1 MKPVKLVMSA
11 FGPYAERTE
20 VDFARLGKQGLYLIT
35 GDTGAGKTVIF
46 DAISY
51 ALYGKTSGGVRDAA
65 MLRSHYADADTQTFV
80 ELTFS
85 LRGKE
90 YRVWRKPKYER
101 PNKRSRDAKPVVE
114 GARAELFYPDGRA
127 PVTMIPEVD
136 EGIRELLGL
145 DHKQFTQIAM
155 IAQGQFRKFLDTN
168 TDERINIFS
177 DLFHTYFYRDLQGR
191 IKADTK
197 GKENKRDA
205 MRSRIR
211 QSLEGIDCGDRL
223 QAEQQLQEWRESR
236 FKECDKACLD
246 EALALLLQLV
256 TGDEAV
262 RQANGQDLQL
272 AEQQLAQ
279 VGEKLKSFEGL
290 DAAARALRS
299 AEKELAELKR
309 QADDEERVQQEHRDA
324 VTKAE
329 HDLAESQQAQV
340 KALEHE
346 KQQQELMARRRELS
360 NLQKL
365 LEDYTKLYQ
374 HYQCIRLECKKKYD
388 ESEYKT
394 NCYTKTKLD
403 YQKEQAGELAQALLP
418 GIPCPVC
425 GSLVHPRLA
434 VKSPEAPTKQE
445 VELAEKAA
453 KAVEAELNELAG
465 RRKTV
470 EGNVR
475 EKHRELLELAE
486 SLIQCSDT
494 QAIVDKLP
502 KIFEDF
508 QGKERV
514 LDEQLRP
521 LNALTRQLPARE
533 RTLKQ
538 AKAQQ
543 ERAQKQAQERAQKL
557 AAATSLVQERRN
569 SVDGYKQQLA
579 GVSREELLTQRQQ
592 LEAAKADCATRD
604 RRLFKAIETNKNIH
618 NSVSRDMEILAQY
631 EAAYQE
637 LDDLNRTFNGN
648 LTGKKHVNLEAYIQM
663 HYFDKILRRANTRL
677 LHMSRGQYELEREGL
692 HGDGGKKGN
701 SKTGLDLVVRDYYS
715 GKLRSVKTLSGGE
728 SFMASLAL
736 ALGLADEVQSSAGGI
751 QLDAMFVDEGFGS
764 LDDSALQQAV
774 ETLQG
779 LSEGHRLVGI
789 ISHVH
794 DLQEMIDKK
803 IIVKKSLGVQG
814 NGSEVKILLD

>member
-20 VDFARLGKQGLYLIT
+20 VDFGRLGEQGLYLIT

-51 ALYGKTSGGVRDAA
+51 ALYGKTSGGVRDAG
-65 MLRSHYADADTQTFV
+65 MLRSQYAEAETQTFV

-114 GARAELFYPDGRA
+114 GAKAELFYPDGRA
-127 PVTMIPEVD
+127 PVTIIPEVD
-136 EGIRELLGL
+136 EGIKELLGF

-191 IKADTK
+191 IKTDTREA
-197 GKENKRDA
+197 ENNRDA

-211 QSLEGIDCGDRL
+211 QSLEGIDCGSRT
-223 QAEQQLQEWRESR
+223 QIEQQWQAWREDG
-236 FKECDKACLD
+236 FKECAEACLE
-246 EALALLLQLV
+246 EALALIEQLV
-256 TGDEAV
+256 AEDEAAHQENERYLHQAQ
-262 RQANGQDLQL
+262 RQL
-272 AEQQLAQ
+272 EQ
-279 VGEKLKSFEGL
+279 VGERLKSFEAFDVAVRDL
-290 DAAARALRS
+290 KS
-299 AEKELAELKR
+299 AEDELAELNR
-309 QADDEERVQQEHRDA
+309 QADDEERVQKEHSDA
-324 VTKAE
+324 VTTAE
-329 HDLAESQQAQV
+329 RELEKSQQAQ
-340 KALEHE
+340 LEVL
-346 KQQQELMARRRELS
+346 KYQNKRQELEARERELN

-365 LEDYTKLYQ
+365 LDSYTKIYQ
-374 HYQCIRLECKKKYD
+374 RYQKIRQECIKKYE
-388 ESEYKT
+388 ESAEKRDNYNNLNEYYK
-394 NCYTKTKLD
+394 
-403 YQKEQAGELAQALLP
+403 KEQLGDWAQNLLP
-418 GIPCPVC
+418 GRPCPVC
-425 GSLVHPRLA
+425 GSLEHPRLA
-434 VKSPEAPTKQE
+434 VKSHEAPTEHE
-445 VELAEKAA
+445 VKLAEKAA
-453 KAVEAELNELAG
+453 KAAEAEFNGLAG
-465 RRKTV
+465 SRKTI
-470 EGNVR
+470 EGNVND
-475 EKHRELLELAE
+475 KHKELMELGR
-486 SLIQCSDT
+486 SLIQCGDT
-494 QAIVDKLP
+494 PSIVDKLP
-502 KIFEDF
+502 QIFRDL
-508 QGKERV
+508 QAQKDA
-514 LDEQLRP
+514 LTEQLRP
-521 LNALTRQLPARE
+521 QEKLAQQLKARKQTLDNARL
-533 RTLKQ
+533 
-538 AKAQQ
+538 QQ
-543 ERAQKQAQERAQKL
+543 ERAQRQAQERAQKL
-557 AAATSLVQERRN
+557 AAAEGLVQERRRSLDN
-569 SVDGYKQQLA
+569 YKQQLA
-579 GVSREELLTQRQQ
+579 GSSRQELLQQKQQ
-592 LEAAKADCATRD
+592 LERAKAACTTTD

-618 NSVSRDMEILAQY
+618 SSVSCDMKLLAQY
-631 EAAYQE
+631 EAGYQE

-648 LTGKKHVNLEAYIQM
+648 LTGKKHVNLETYIQM

-677 LHMSRGQYELEREGL
+677 LRMSRGQYELEREGL

-701 SKTGLDLVVRDYYS
+701 SKTGLDLVVKDYYS

-736 ALGLADEVQSSAGGI
+736 ALGLADEVQASAGGI

-803 IIVKKSLGVQG
+803 IIVTKSLGIQG
-814 NGSEVKILLD
+814 SGSKVKILLD

>member
-20 VDFARLGKQGLYLIT
+20 VDFGCLGEQGLYLIT

-51 ALYGKTSGGVRDAA
+51 ALYGKTSGGVRDAG
-65 MLRSHYADADTQTFV
+65 MLRSQYAEAETQTFV

-114 GARAELFYPDGRA
+114 GAKAELFYPDGRA
-127 PVTMIPEVD
+127 PVTIIPEVD
-136 EGIRELLGL
+136 EGIKELLGF

-191 IKADTK
+191 IKTDTREA
-197 GKENKRDA
+197 ENNRAA

-211 QSLEGIDCGDRL
+211 QSLEGIDCGSRT
-223 QAEQQLQEWRESR
+223 QVEQQWQAWREDG
-236 FKECDKACLD
+236 FKECAEACLE
-246 EALALLLQLV
+246 EALALIEQLVAEDEAAHQANEQYLQQAQLQL
-256 TGDEAV
+256 E
-262 RQANGQDLQL
+262 
-272 AEQQLAQ
+272 Q
-279 VGEKLKSFEGL
+279 VGERLKSFEAFDGAVR
-290 DAAARALRS
+290 DLRS
-299 AEKELAELKR
+299 AEDELAELKR
-309 QADDEERVQQEHRDA
+309 QADDEERVQKEHSDA
-324 VTKAE
+324 VTTAE
-329 HDLAESQQAQV
+329 QELEKSQQAQ
-340 KALEHE
+340 LEVL
-346 KQQQELMARRRELS
+346 KYKNKQQELEARERELN
-360 NLQKL
+360 NLRSMVLSYNELNDRIVSKR
-365 LEDYTKLYQ
+365 K
-374 HYQCIRLECKKKYD
+374 
-388 ESEYKT
+388 EYKRYHDDYLRKLAY
-394 NCYTKTKLD
+394 YTAIKDKLD
-403 YQKEQAGELAQALLP
+403 LNKAGFFAEKLQP
-418 GIPCPVC
+418 GCPCPVC
-425 GSLVHPRLA
+425 GSLEHPKPVQLIA
-434 VKSPEAPTKQE
+434 DAPTEDEVKKALEEQNRAKAKSDRIEGEGRGLAETFNKQE
-445 VELAEKAA
+445 KQLLA
-453 KAVEAELNELAG
+453 KANELLG
-465 RRKTV
+465 CESMETV
-470 EGNVR
+470 ATA
-475 EKHRELLELAE
+475 LEEATVDL
-486 SLIQCSDT
+486 
-494 QAIVDKLP
+494 QAQKDALT
-502 KIFEDF
+502 
-508 QGKERV
+508 
-514 LDEQLRP
+514 EQLSPQEQLVQQLKARKQT
-521 LNALTRQLPARE
+521 LDNARL
-533 RTLKQ
+533 
-538 AKAQQ
+538 QQ
-543 ERAQKQAQERAQKL
+543 ERAQRQAQERAQKL
-557 AAATSLVQERRN
+557 AAAEGLVQERRRSLDN
-569 SVDGYKQQLA
+569 YKQQLA
-579 GVSREELLTQRQQ
+579 GSSRQELLQQKQQ
-592 LEAAKADCATRD
+592 LERAKAACTTTD

-618 NSVSRDMEILAQY
+618 SSVSCDMKLLAQY
-631 EAAYQE
+631 ETKYQE

-648 LTGKKHVNLEAYIQM
+648 LTGKKHVNLETYIQM

-677 LHMSRGQYELEREGL
+677 LRMSRGQYELEREGL

-701 SKTGLDLVVRDYYS
+701 SKTGLDLVVKDYYS

-736 ALGLADEVQSSAGGI
+736 ALGLADEVQASAGGI

-803 IIVKKSLGVQG
+803 IIVTKSLGIQG
-814 NGSEVKILLD
+814 SGSKVKILLD